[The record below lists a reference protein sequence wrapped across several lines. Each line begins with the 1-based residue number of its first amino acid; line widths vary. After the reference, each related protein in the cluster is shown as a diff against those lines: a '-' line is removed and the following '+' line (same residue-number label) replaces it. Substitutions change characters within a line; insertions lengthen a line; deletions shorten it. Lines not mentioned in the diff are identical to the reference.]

1 MNKFIGWDRN
11 CARRRL
17 DRRTRTV
24 HRLRRKDGWTRNWNP
39 RSPLTTCLVR
49 QARGNYPPPSSWC
62 LSVCIVVPV
71 LIARLSLS
79 FLSPS
84 FILANPKLLYVELA
98 RICRPNSDLTAKS
111 ENLYN
116 LLLWSP
122 CVFPAKFLAFAIM
135 YFYDICYFYNI
146 QANIMFS
153 IDPLSHLESFFSL
166 SFFFHSIVP
175 CLYLVLKV
183 RTYIYIRV
191 LANFIKLCALTNKFY
206 IG

>member
-1 MNKFIGWDRN
+1 MNKSIGWDRN

-24 HRLRRKDGWTRNWNP
+24 HQLRRKDGWTRNWNP

-84 FILANPKLLYVELA
+84 FKLANPKLLYVELA
-98 RICRPNSDLTAKS
+98 RIHRLNSNLTSSRKIYITFSFDRRAFS
-111 ENLYN
+111 PRNF
-116 LLLWSP
+116 LLLLL
-122 CVFPAKFLAFAIM
+122 CIFTIFV
-135 YFYDICYFYNI
+135 
-146 QANIMFS
+146 
-153 IDPLSHLESFFSL
+153 
-166 SFFFHSIVP
+166 
-175 CLYLVLKV
+175 
-183 RTYIYIRV
+183 T
-191 LANFIKLCALTNKFY
+191 FIIFKR
-206 IG
+206 I